1 MSKGMLIFTGAVLLL
16 AWSLSSTV
24 NGAVIVSNSSELVAA
39 INNANSGGDK
49 TILLRDGKYTLN
61 DMLGI
66 YATGM
71 TVAGLSGNRDSVIV
85 EGAGMGGGVTHIFNI
100 AGSNFTVRDMTL
112 QGVTTH
118 AIQLQVDVD
127 SVTIQNL
134 HILDTYEQMVKIAYD
149 PGNMS
154 ATSDNGLMENCL
166 LEYSAG
172 IGPQW
177 YIGGIDCH
185 NGKNW
190 IVRNNTFKAIR
201 SPTEDVAEHA
211 IHFWSDSANT
221 LVEGNWIINCDRGIG
236 FGLGDRGHSGG
247 IIRNNMI
254 YHNSSEGAADVGI
267 GLESSPGTQ
276 VYNNTV
282 YFENSY
288 PNAIEYRWGATT
300 GVLIA
305 NNLTNRAIAQ
315 RNEASG
321 TVSHNLT
328 NAQAS
333 WFVNPAV
340 GDLHLS
346 YAVPAVVD
354 QGEYISGLTTDF
366 DGGSRPQGAG
376 FDIGADE
383 WGAGAVTP
391 TPAAGN
397 PVIRSGD
404 YNGDGTSDIAVFRG
418 SSGLWA
424 VRGMTRIYFGSSS
437 DTPVSGDYDGDGTAD
452 FGIFRTGLGLWAI
465 RDITRIYFGSS
476 SDLAVPADYDGDG
489 SCDIG
494 IFRSSSG
501 LWALRDITRD
511 YFGSSDD
518 TPIPGDY
525 DGDNTMEIGIFQAS
539 SGLWAL
545 RGISRV
551 YFGSSSD
558 KAVPGDY
565 NGDGTWET
573 GIFRSS
579 SGLWASRGV
588 TRAYFG
594 GSYDTP
600 IPANYEGDG
609 TDSSGV
615 FRPSSGLW
623 AVKGLT
629 RIYFGGPDDLPITR

>member
-1 MSKGMLIFTGAVLLL
+1 MLILTGAILFL
-16 AWSLSSTV
+16 AWSLSSV
-24 NGAVIVSNSSELVAA
+24 VKGSVIVSNSAELVAA
-39 INNANSGGDK
+39 ISNANGGGDK
-49 TILLRDGKYTLN
+49 TILLRDGRYTLN

-66 YATGM
+66 YATGV

-85 EGAGMGGGVTHIFNI
+85 EGAGMGGGVTHIFNV

-112 QGVTTH
+112 QKVSNH

-149 PGNMS
+149 PGDIS
-154 ATSDNGLMENCL
+154 ASSDNGRLENCL

-172 IGPQW
+172 IGPQY
-177 YIGGIDCH
+177 YIGGIDGH
-185 NGKNW
+185 NARNW
-190 IVRNNTFKAIR
+190 IVRNNTFRGFR
-201 SPTEDVAEHA
+201 SPDDNNAEHA
-211 IHFWSDSANT
+211 IHFWSESEGT
-221 LVEGNWIINCDRGIG
+221 LVEGNLIINCDRGIG

-267 GLESSPGTQ
+267 GLESSPGTR

-288 PNAIEYRWGATT
+288 PNAIEYRWEETT

-315 RNEASG
+315 RDEASG

-328 NAQAS
+328 SAAGS
-333 WFVNPAV
+333 WFVNPSI
-340 GDLHLS
+340 GNLRLS
-346 YAVPAVVD
+346 YAVPSVVD
-354 QGEYISGLTTDF
+354 QGESIPGLTIDF
-366 DGGSRPQGAG
+366 DGGARPQGAG

-383 WGAGAVTP
+383 YGAGAVTP
-391 TPAAGN
+391 TPSAVN
-397 PVIRSGD
+397 PAVHSGD
-404 YNGDGTSDIAVFRG
+404 YNGDGTSDIAIFRG
-418 SSGLWA
+418 STGLWAMRGLTRIYFGSYADTPVSGDYTGNGTSEIGIYRAASGLWA
-424 VRGMTRIYFGSSS
+424 VRGVSRVYFGSSS
-437 DTPVSGDYDGDGTAD
+437 DTPVPGDYNGDGSCDT
-452 FGIFRTGLGLWAI
+452 GIFRPDSGLWAI
-465 RDITRIYFGSS
+465 RSITRAYFGSS
-476 SDLAVPADYDGDG
+476 G
-489 SCDIG
+489 
-494 IFRSSSG
+494 
-501 LWALRDITRD
+501 
-511 YFGSSDD
+511 D
-518 TPIPGDY
+518 TPVPGDY
-525 DGDNTMEIGIFQAS
+525 DGDNTVEIGIFRNS

-545 RGISRV
+545 RSISRT
-551 YFGSSSD
+551 YFGSSGD
-558 KAVPGDY
+558 ETIPGDY
-565 NGDGTWET
+565 NGDGTGEA

-588 TRAYFG
+588 TRGYFG
-594 GSYDTP
+594 GSSDTP

-609 TDSSGV
+609 TDSIGV